1 MIAPVPPRARAIAAL
16 LMLLVTGLLAAGC
29 GSTVTK
35 HDYIARADAICA
47 AAVRQTRS
55 IPPPVAASSAGARP
69 RALALALAQYVRRV
83 TPIAA
88 SELAQLES
96 LKRPHGSA
104 SDAAALRRYLVAL
117 RAAVDNY
124 RALGAAA
131 AAGDGGGVRDAEAAL
146 AGSRVTALASAYGL
160 RACGRPGGTGV

>member
-1 MIAPVPPRARAIAAL
+1 MIAPVLPRATAAL
-16 LMLLVTGLLAAGC
+16 LMLVVIGLLAAGC

-69 RALALALAQYVRRV
+69 RALAQYVRRV

-88 SELAQLES
+88 SELAQLQS
-96 LKRPHGSA
+96 LKRPHGSV
-104 SDAAALRRYLVAL
+104 SDTAALSRYLVAL
-117 RAAVDNY
+117 RAAVDHY

-131 AAGDGGGVRDAEAAL
+131 AAGDAGGVRDAEASL

-160 RACGRPGGTGV
+160 RACGTPGGTGV